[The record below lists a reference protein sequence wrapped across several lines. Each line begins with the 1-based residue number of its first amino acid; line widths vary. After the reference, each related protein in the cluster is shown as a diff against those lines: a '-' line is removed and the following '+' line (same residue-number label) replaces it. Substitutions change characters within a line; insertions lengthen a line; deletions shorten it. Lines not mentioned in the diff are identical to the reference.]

1 MTVMAAA
8 LLAAV
13 YYYRHDEAPTP
24 DALRWSSPP
33 ARTVADADNAW
44 LHLIGNGAAENVD
57 PLLAGR
63 QRATAYL
70 AQADSH
76 TPMDSEADQA
86 VPVVE
91 VDPDRDGFA
100 VPCRPALGDCFAW
113 ARQHRAAMTRLLD
126 ANRLRLSRLDHAA
139 VLPQWQEAP
148 LRSTDFP
155 MIPAST
161 IRLQIAGLALRAID
175 ADVVE
180 TGQKIAAQAGLWRRV
195 AEQSDWLIDKLFAV
209 SFLADHRRLLVDLY
223 ANATAAQRAAL
234 DDAVDAVLA
243 APSAAENNLD
253 VAVYDNVQVTAASL
267 RRELPGVLTAVRNC
281 WRGDEA
287 PTGANADTPPD
298 SCANRIADS
307 FTYLPQ
313 ATINTHARLADA
325 EAAHLAAMPAEE
337 PVAQQRYDQAV
348 QSVLPPVEPERRWLP
363 LRYNAGGLHYLRKG
377 KDLIG
382 DYRRHLNDQE
392 LLRRLLAI
400 RVAALR
406 ADVTEADMA
415 TFIAAQPAELRH
427 PYPDRTISWDGVRGV
442 ITAPTVVDGLYD
454 EGRIDLRYR
463 GDAKAE
469 TTAAI
474 GNDS

>member
-1 MTVMAAA
+1 MAAA

-13 YYYRHDEAPTP
+13 CYYRHDEAPTP
-24 DALRWSSPP
+24 AALRWSSPP

-44 LHLIGNGAAENVD
+44 LHLIGNGAAENAD
-57 PLLAGR
+57 PLVAGR
-63 QRATAYL
+63 QRVAAYL
-70 AQADSH
+70 AQTDNQTTADG
-76 TPMDSEADQA
+76 EAREA
-86 VPVVE
+86 VPVVA

-113 ARQHRAAMTRLLD
+113 ASRHRAAMTRLLD
-126 ANRLRLSRLDHAA
+126 ANRLRLSRLERAA
-139 VLPQWQEAP
+139 TLPQWQEAP

-155 MIPAST
+155 MIPVST

-175 ADVVE
+175 ADAVASGREV
-180 TGQKIAAQAGLWRRV
+180 AAQAALWRRA
-195 AEQSDWLIDKLFAV
+195 AEQSDWLVDKMLAV
-209 SFLADHRRLLVDLY
+209 SFLSDHRRLLVDLY

-234 DDAVDAVLA
+234 DVAVDAALA
-243 APSAAENNLD
+243 APSAAESNLD
-253 VAVYDNVQVTAASL
+253 VAVYDKIQVTAASL
-267 RRELPGVLTAVRNC
+267 RRELPSVLTAVRNC
-281 WRGDEA
+281 WRDDEA
-287 PTGANADTPPD
+287 PTDANADTPPD

-313 ATINTHARLADA
+313 ATINTQARLADA

-337 PVAQQRYDQAV
+337 PVAQQRYDQAM
-348 QSVLPPVEPERRWLP
+348 QSMLPSAEPQRRWLP

-382 DYRRHLNDQE
+382 DYRRRLNDQE

-406 ADVTEADMA
+406 AEVAEADMA
-415 TFIAAQPAELRH
+415 AFIAARPADLQH
-427 PYPDRTISWDGVRGV
+427 PYPDRAIRWDGVRGV

-463 GDAKAE
+463 GDAKPAS
-469 TTAAI
+469 AAAA
-474 GNDS
+474 GGGS